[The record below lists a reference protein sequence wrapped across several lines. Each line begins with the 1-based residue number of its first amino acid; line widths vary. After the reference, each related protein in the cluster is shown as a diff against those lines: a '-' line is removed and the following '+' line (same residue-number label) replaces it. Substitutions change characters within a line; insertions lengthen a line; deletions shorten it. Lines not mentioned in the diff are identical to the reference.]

1 MIFVIPSPAILQY
14 KSAFSF
20 CTNQT
25 NYFSRNMNN
34 KMNRKKPELLNLL
47 KTHWLWIWFWRVTLV
62 VSLSYA
68 WYCFYVPSNSIVWAD
83 NYTSAQH
90 QAAQSGKPIILFF
103 TGKWCVPCKIM
114 KRQVWADDQVMNTV
128 NAAFIP
134 VTIDVDDP
142 DNATVLVRYN
152 VGGTPITI
160 VTDPNGNALQWRV
173 GGIGKSE
180 FLELLRASNPSA
192 INDL

>member
-1 MIFVIPSPAILQY
+1 
-14 KSAFSF
+14 
-20 CTNQT
+20 
-25 NYFSRNMNN
+25 MNN

-83 NYTSAQH
+83 NFTSAQYK
-90 QAAQSGKPIILFF
+90 ASQSDKPIILFF
-103 TGKWCVPCKIM
+103 TGKWCVPCKVM
-114 KRQVWADDQVMNTV
+114 KRNVWADDQVTKIV
-128 NAAFIP
+128 NSSFIP
-134 VTIDVDDP
+134 LTIDVDDP
-142 DNATVLVRYN
+142 DHAAILTRYN
-152 VGGTPITI
+152 NDNGVTPITI
-160 VTDPNGNALQWRV
+160 ITDPNGNALQWRV

>member
-1 MIFVIPSPAILQY
+1 
-14 KSAFSF
+14 
-20 CTNQT
+20 
-25 NYFSRNMNN
+25 MNN
-34 KMNRKKPELLNLL
+34 KMNRKKLELLNLL

-142 DNATVLVRYN
+142 DNAAVLVRYN

-173 GGIGKSE
+173 GGIGKAD
-180 FLELLRASNPSA
+180 FLELLGKLNPSA